1 MWWLNRRGRS
11 CLSGL
16 NCLPLELDASSH
28 AVYSVVRV
36 WTLADGSAGFAVDKL
51 EGRPLMTSRTRIWI
65 REKSAK

>member
-1 MWWLNRRGRS
+1 MWWLNRGRS

-16 NCLPLELDASSH
+16 NCLPLELDASSY

-36 WTLADGSAGFAVDKL
+36 RTLADDFAGFAVDKL
-51 EGRPLMTSRTRIWI
+51 EGRPLMTSRTRIRI